1 MLHLMLTV
9 IPLGIAAAFTPMLLG
24 LQILIV
30 SRPEPWGRQALAFGL
45 GGFAAFALV
54 GGLFLS
60 GFASLRPLLELR
72 QIAEAWTGAG
82 LRLFIGAALV
92 LGSVYFFRAHPV
104 EQGKIEAG
112 LRRYLQEGSPRVFF
126 LVAFALSIKD
136 VSSFAVLLPALHD
149 IVFSG
154 LGLAQQSSALLVL
167 ALLAL
172 LPLWAPPCIARFTG
186 PRGKHFLHRTF
197 QFTMRHQLQLVGA
210 MMVVVGLFLLTAG
223 WHSIPRP

>member
-1 MLHLMLTV
+1 MLDLMLTV

-54 GGLFLS
+54 GALFLS

-72 QIAEAWTGAG
+72 QAAGAWTGAG
-82 LRLFIGAALV
+82 LRLVIGVGLL
-92 LGSVYFFRAHPV
+92 LGSIYFFRPHPARQK
-104 EQGKIEAG
+104 EIEAG
-112 LRRYLQEGSPRVFF
+112 LRRYLQDGSSRMFF
-126 LVAFALSIKD
+126 LLAFALSIKD

-154 LGLAQQSSALLVL
+154 LGPAREVAALLVL
-167 ALLAL
+167 AMLAL
-172 LPLWAPPCIARFTG
+172 LPLWIPPFLARLAGPTG
-186 PRGKHFLHRTF
+186 RLFLHRLF

-210 MMVVVGLFLLTAG
+210 MMLVAGIYLLATG
-223 WHSIPRP
+223 WHTIPRP